1 MEKEIKLSERELL
14 VLIKRFSQIELI
26 LNLEKISLK
35 VLDERFIELAKKL
48 SIKEIEYIAKD
59 LAETILIQEHYPCD
73 KDIHCCISFE
83 NMDINLNM
91 KIKKGQTTR
100 DYVDYDEEED
110 SIIDARDDEIEA
122 IYDNMLEEQ
131 ERRDLEDLETYKEQV
146 RESDEINYKIQAEM
160 EQHMFENGEDYEDYQ
175 EPQSY
180 DTEEDLVD
188 NLAEDNEP
196 VDVDELNN
204 DLDEALKQ

>member
-14 VLIKRFSQIELI
+14 VLIKQFSQIELI

-35 VLDERFIELAKKL
+35 ILDERFIELAKKL
-48 SIKEIEYIAKD
+48 TIKEIEYIAEG
-59 LAETILIQEHYPCD
+59 LAETILIQENYPYD

-100 DYVDYDEEED
+100 DYVHYNEEED

-122 IYDNMLEEQ
+122 IYDDMFEE
-131 ERRDLEDLETYKEQV
+131 RHDLEDLEHPKNLK
-146 RESDEINYKIQAEM
+146 R
-160 EQHMFENGEDYEDYQ
+160 
-175 EPQSY
+175 Y

-188 NLAEDNEP
+188 NPAKNDEP
-196 VDVDELNN
+196 VDIDELNN

>member
-48 SIKEIEYIAKD
+48 SIKEIEYIAEN

-83 NMDINLNM
+83 NMDINLNV
-91 KIKKGQTTR
+91 KIKKGQTTK
-100 DYVDYDEEED
+100 DYIDYDEEED
-110 SIIDARDDEIEA
+110 SIIDERDDEIEA
-122 IYDNMLEEQ
+122 IYDNMLEE
-131 ERRDLEDLETYKEQV
+131 
-146 RESDEINYKIQAEM
+146 
-160 EQHMFENGEDYEDYQ
+160 
-175 EPQSY
+175 
-180 DTEEDLVD
+180 
-188 NLAEDNEP
+188 
-196 VDVDELNN
+196 
-204 DLDEALKQ
+204 